1 MPRNLFSA
9 DKLERIYTSAVRLLD
24 EMGMRVHNRQALE
37 ALEKFG
43 ARLDYPSQCAFFS
56 TEVINRMLDIVRSD
70 FADWERSRPSLP
82 REVYTGGGG
91 TCPYL
96 FDDDKWQKRR
106 ANEADCILALKV
118 LETSPVVCGEVPV
131 YNSDCPPRFEALRC
145 TQLAIETLNT
155 TQAGGTDLFF
165 PEQVPF
171 AVELGKL
178 YKNDPRWFLPAGNCP
193 TTPLT
198 VGQTVADLAVAMIP
212 YAPNYAVPT
221 MPIMGANAPV
231 TPIGA
236 AVVAVAEILGG
247 WILAKALN
255 ADRPVSACALV
266 GKMDMK
272 RGEVTYIAPEVFV
285 SDIAI
290 VETFEVYLDLPCTR
304 IGRYID
310 AETPGLQAIY
320 EQMLRSVGCGLYS
333 NLTSFDGTLDKG
345 RVFSPTQLM
354 LDCDVDQLL
363 GAYTAEPEVSDD
375 ALGLEAILEI
385 GFDANDYLTHK
396 HTFRH
401 MRDAWESSIYTRDVL
416 KSPSDLHGTEKE
428 VLARA
433 RELWQDNLKKYQPP
447 NHSDDFLRDLRA
459 ISERAKKALSDSIT
473 MPKSQVFGNQT

>member
-9 DKLERIYTSAVRLLD
+9 DKLERIYTSAIRVLG

-37 ALEKFG
+37 ALERFG

-56 TEVINRMLDIVRSD
+56 AEVINRMLEIVKSD
-70 FADWERSRPSLP
+70 FAGWERQRPSLP
-82 REVYTGGGG
+82 RDLSTGGGG
-91 TCPYL
+91 TCPYF
-96 FDDDKWQKRR
+96 FDDDKWEKRR

-131 YNSDCPPRFEALRC
+131 YDSDCPPKFGSLRC
-145 TQLAIETLNT
+145 IQLAIETLNT

-178 YKNDPRWFLPAGNCP
+178 YKNDPRWFLPGGNCP

-198 VGQTVADLAVAMIP
+198 VGKTIADLAVAMAP
-212 YAPNYAVPT
+212 YGPHYGVPP
-221 MPIMGANAPV
+221 MPIMGANSPI
-231 TPIGA
+231 TPIGT
-236 AVVAVAEILGG
+236 AVIGVAEILGG
-247 WILAKALN
+247 WVLAKALN
-255 ADRPVSACALV
+255 ANTPVGGCALV

-272 RGEVTYIAPEVFV
+272 RGEVTYVAPEVFIA
-285 SDIAI
+285 DIAI
-290 VETFEVYLDLPCTR
+290 VETFEIYLDLPCRTN
-304 IGRYID
+304 GSYID

-320 EQMLRSVGCGLYS
+320 EQMLSSVVCGLYS

-363 GAYTAEPEVSDD
+363 AIYTAEPEVSDD
-375 ALGLEAILEI
+375 ALGLEAILEV
-385 GFDANDYLTHK
+385 GFDANDYLTHP
-396 HTFRH
+396 HTFKH

-416 KSPSDLHGTEKE
+416 KSPSDLQGTEKK

-433 RELWQDNLKKYQPP
+433 RELWQDNLKGYQPP
-447 NHSDDFLRDLRA
+447 NHSDDFLRDLRE
-459 ISERAKKALSDSIT
+459 ICDKAKKILSS
-473 MPKSQVFGNQT
+473 